1 MVPGGGDAALREELA
16 AMTQRCR
23 DLEATVRSAEGSGE
37 ESSARAQA
45 ADREKTEAARYN
57 NTLIYF

>member
-1 MVPGGGDAALREELA
+1 MVPGGGDGALREELA

-45 ADREKTEAARYN
+45 ADRDKTEAAR
-57 NTLIYF
+57 